1 MICICKTGNDITHPE
16 VARGRRPLRGVDG
29 MYILWE
35 EMVSSLD
42 WPVRVGIELAK
53 CDIIL
58 PCRFF
63 PKIHG
68 WVLENQ
74 VPLCNH

>member
-42 WPVRVGIELAK
+42 WPVRVGIKLAK
-53 CDIIL
+53 YGLTHAAIASYANL
-58 PCRFF
+58 QLQTP
-63 PKIHG
+63 
-68 WVLENQ
+68 
-74 VPLCNH
+74 